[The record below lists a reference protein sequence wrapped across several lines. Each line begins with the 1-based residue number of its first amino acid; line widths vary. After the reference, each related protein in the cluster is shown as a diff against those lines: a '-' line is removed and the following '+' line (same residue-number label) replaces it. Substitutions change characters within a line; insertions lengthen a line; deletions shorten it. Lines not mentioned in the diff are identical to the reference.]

1 LATTAL
7 FDTAQVCFA
16 YAAPPAP
23 AIAHFEGSGW
33 RILTVTRDTGSVVC
47 AQVSSFSPFALV
59 RAKGVNEQLADL
71 VAQVVAAS
79 RLSPAA
85 KALLLE
91 RLRAALAGFD
101 PTKPAQRRAMCLA
114 LTAFTVLVRAQS
126 GHAIP
131 ATQAADWITAANR
144 ISTLLGC
151 GH

>member
-1 LATTAL
+1 M
-7 FDTAQVCFA
+7 
-16 YAAPPAP
+16 
-23 AIAHFEGSGW
+23 
-33 RILTVTRDTGSVVC
+33 
-47 AQVSSFSPFALV
+47 
-59 RAKGVNEQLADL
+59 RAKSVNEQLADL

-101 PTKPAQRRAMCLA
+101 PTKPAQRRATCLA

-131 ATQAADWITAANR
+131 ATQAADWITTANR